1 MNMNDLKALEKNE
14 KKNEIISD
22 NSALRKWS
30 LA

>member
-1 MNMNDLKALEKNE
+1 MNMNDLKALEKN

>member
-14 KKNEIISD
+14 KKEIISD